1 MRLMR
6 VCSHDCFF
14 ELEHFEDGIL
24 VKFDQMNDKLL
35 TKIVVDDMHIVSAVV
50 FLFFVLLRVS
60 LAITNRVFMVVV

>member
-35 TKIVVDDMHIVSAVV
+35 TEIVDDMHIVSAVV
-50 FLFFVLLRVS
+50 LLFFV
-60 LAITNRVFMVVV
+60 IFVVV